1 MTSFKIYDPSKLTHS
16 LFQTIVTSSSSTP
29 GQICDLESTK
39 ILKPEEK
46 DESQEEKIIYDNFF
60 GVQENEEEEMTQK
73 QIEYEFCPA
82 ESNNNNSQG
91 MADAIQYGSMPSM
104 NLLNRIDS
112 NIRDDQ
118 EEAFVGDFDPS
129 FFTAAEEDG
138 DVDSGNA
145 EGHVDSLVNIKTEDT
160 EEEIERPS
168 DYNALDCLAE
178 TDCSDMV
185 MFAPQQVNSS
195 DDYSDI
201 EESFE
206 VTEVSLGYP
215 KMTFK
220 IQMRTEMFTKMSNF
234 RIIWPKNTFRPKED
248 MSKPVDGNTTIYCN
262 TVKAKRPTQR
272 RTLFGFEI
280 DDESASFATPDEYS
294 MGIYLSMPGV
304 HSTIRRCSKHAAEDH
319 ETEFFKVY
327 VKDVEITDKMNHPE
341 KENQEMF
348 VFKLPLDKNH
358 DDSALHFVFFCV
370 TSCLSK
376 AGDAKNRLKMNFCL
390 INKDLQVIHEVSQP
404 IRITANPQRDAG
416 IFNTRSEQSKP
427 AQIKR
432 SRPGPSST
440 GSDDDWTPNHHPVK
454 KIKSEPSVP
463 VRQRSQT
470 KRSCPNEL
478 FESITNT
485 IPDGPDKDKI
495 RANLLRMNSQDRNL
509 VLKQEQKRLRQNLL
523 LATQQSTD

>member
-29 GQICDLESTK
+29 GQIVTDQEAK
-39 ILKPEEK
+39 IHEENP
-46 DESQEEKIIYDNFF
+46 QKIINDKFF
-60 GVQENEEEEMTQK
+60 GVLEDDEEDMTHK
-73 QIEYEFCPA
+73 SAEIEYEFCPA
-82 ESNNNNSQG
+82 EANNNNNSQG
-91 MADAIQYGSMPSM
+91 MADAIQYGSIPSM

-112 NIRDDQ
+112 NIRNDQ
-118 EEAFVGDFDPS
+118 EETFVDEFDPS
-129 FFTAAEEDG
+129 FFTAADAGEEDG
-138 DVDSGNA
+138 EDSGNA

-185 MFAPQQVNSS
+185 MFAPQQ
-195 DDYSDI
+195 
-201 EESFE
+201 
-206 VTEVSLGYP
+206 L
-215 KMTFK
+215 
-220 IQMRTEMFTKMSNF
+220 RTEMFTKMSNF
-234 RIIWPKNTFRPKED
+234 RIIWPNNTFREKED
-248 MSKPVDGNTTIYCN
+248 MSRPVDSNTMIYCN
-262 TVKAKRPTQR
+262 TVTAKRPIQR
-272 RTLFGFEI
+272 RTLFGFEV
-280 DDESASFATPDEYS
+280 DDQSASFAAPDEYS
-294 MGIYLSMPGV
+294 MGIYLSMAGV
-304 HSTIRRCSKHAAEDH
+304 HSTIRRCSKHASEDDQ
-319 ETEFFKVY
+319 EQEFFKVY
-327 VKDVEITDKMNHPE
+327 VKDVEITDKMDHPE

-358 DDSALHFVFFCV
+358 DDSALHFQFYCV
-370 TSCLSK
+370 SSCLSK

-390 INKDLQVIHEVSQP
+390 INKDLQIIHEVSQP

-416 IFNTRSEQSKP
+416 IFKKRDEKQSKP
-427 AQIKR
+427 ANNKR
-432 SRPGPSST
+432 SRPGPST
-440 GSDDDWTPNHHPVK
+440 GSDDDWTPNQHPVK
-454 KIKSEPSVP
+454 RIKAEPSVP

-495 RANLLRMNSQDRNL
+495 RANLLRMNSQDRNS

>member
-29 GQICDLESTK
+29 GQSTDPRTE

-46 DESQEEKIIYDNFF
+46 DESQEIIYDKFF
-60 GVQENEEEEMTQK
+60 GAPENEEEMTQK

-112 NIRDDQ
+112 NIGDDQ
-118 EEAFVGDFDPS
+118 EEVFVGDFDPS
-129 FFTAAEEDG
+129 LFTAAEEDC

-145 EGHVDSLVNIKTEDT
+145 EGHVDSLVNIKTEDI

-185 MFAPQQVNSS
+185 MFAPQQ
-195 DDYSDI
+195 
-201 EESFE
+201 
-206 VTEVSLGYP
+206 
-215 KMTFK
+215 
-220 IQMRTEMFTKMSNF
+220 MRTEMFTKMSNF

-248 MSKPVDGNTTIYCN
+248 MSRPVDSNTTIFCN
-262 TVKAKRPTQR
+262 TIAAKRPIQR

-304 HSTIRRCSKHAAEDH
+304 HSTIKRCSKHTEGDL
-319 ETEFFKVY
+319 EEEFFKVF

-358 DDSALHFVFFCV
+358 DDSALHFEFFCV

-416 IFNTRSEQSKP
+416 IFNKRSSEQSKP
-427 AQIKR
+427 AQNKR

>member
-29 GQICDLESTK
+29 QGQIITDPRTETD

-46 DESQEEKIIYDNFF
+46 SQEIIYDKFF
-60 GVQENEEEEMTQK
+60 GVPENEEEEMTQK
-73 QIEYEFCPA
+73 QIEYEFCSHGMDPT

-118 EEAFVGDFDPS
+118 EEAFVGDFDPE
-129 FFTAAEEDG
+129 FFTAAEEDEN
-138 DVDSGNA
+138 SGNA

-160 EEEIERPS
+160 DEEIERPS

-178 TDCSDMV
+178 TDCTAMA
-185 MFAPQQVNSS
+185 MFAPQQVNPS
-195 DDYSDI
+195 D
-201 EESFE
+201 ESFE
-206 VTEVSLGYP
+206 VTKVSLEYP
-215 KMTFK
+215 KMKFK

-248 MSKPVDGNTTIYCN
+248 MSRPVDSNTTIFCN
-262 TVKAKRPTQR
+262 TVAAKRPIQR
-272 RTLFGFEI
+272 RTLFGFEV
-280 DDESASFATPDEYS
+280 DDQSASFAAPDEYS

-304 HSTIRRCSKHAAEDH
+304 HSTIKRCSKHSAEDDR
-319 ETEFFKVY
+319 EQEFFKVY

-348 VFKLPLDKNH
+348 IFKLPLDKNH
-358 DDSALHFVFFCV
+358 DDSALHFEFFCV

-376 AGDAKNRLKMNFCL
+376 NGDAKNRLKMNFCL

-416 IFNTRSEQSKP
+416 IFNKRSSEQSKP

>member
-29 GQICDLESTK
+29 QGQITCDLD

-46 DESQEEKIIYDNFF
+46 NDQEIINDKFF
-60 GVQENEEEEMTQK
+60 GVQEDEEEMTQK
-73 QIEYEFCPA
+73 QIEYEFCGPDISA
-82 ESNNNNSQG
+82 PETNNNSNSQG
-91 MADAIQYGSMPSM
+91 MADAIQYGSIPSM

-112 NIRDDQ
+112 NIRTDQ
-118 EEAFVGDFDPS
+118 EEAFVDEFDPS
-129 FFTAAEEDG
+129 FFTAAEDG
-138 DVDSGNA
+138 DHDSGNA

-160 EEEIERPS
+160 DEEIERPS

-178 TDCSDMV
+178 TDCNEMA
-185 MFAPQQVNSS
+185 MFAPQ
-195 DDYSDI
+195 
-201 EESFE
+201 
-206 VTEVSLGYP
+206 
-215 KMTFK
+215 
-220 IQMRTEMFTKMSNF
+220 QMRTEMFTKMSNF

-248 MSKPVDGNTTIYCN
+248 MSRPVDENTTIFCN
-262 TVKAKRPTQR
+262 TVSAKRPIQR

-280 DDESASFATPDEYS
+280 EDEFAMYAAPDEYS
-294 MGIYLSMPGV
+294 MGVYLSMPGV
-304 HSTIRRCSKHAAEDH
+304 HSTIKRCSKHTDDDREQ
-319 ETEFFKVY
+319 EFFKVY
-327 VKDVEITDKMNHPE
+327 VKDVEITDKMNHPD

-358 DDSALHFVFFCV
+358 DDSALHFQFFCV

-390 INKDLQVIHEVSQP
+390 INKDLEVIHEVSQP

-416 IFNTRSEQSKP
+416 IFNKRSSDGQSKQL
-427 AQIKR
+427 QIKR

-440 GSDDDWTPNHHPVK
+440 GSDDDWTPNQHPVK
-454 KIKSEPSVP
+454 RIKAEPSVP

-495 RANLLRMNSQDRNL
+495 RANLLRMKSHDRNI
-509 VLKQEQKRLRQNLL
+509 VLKQEQKRLSQNLL

>member
-29 GQICDLESTK
+29 GQNTDPRTE

-46 DESQEEKIIYDNFF
+46 DESQEIIHDKFF
-60 GVQENEEEEMTQK
+60 GAPENEEEMTQK
-73 QIEYEFCPA
+73 QIEYEFCPT

-129 FFTAAEEDG
+129 FFTAAEEDCDG
-138 DVDSGNA
+138 DSGNA

-185 MFAPQQVNSS
+185 MFAPQQVNPS
-195 DDYSDI
+195 D
-201 EESFE
+201 ESYE
-206 VTEVSLGYP
+206 VTEISLEYP
-215 KMTFK
+215 KMKFK

-248 MSKPVDGNTTIYCN
+248 MSRPVDSNTTIFCN
-262 TVKAKRPTQR
+262 TIAAKRPIQR

-304 HSTIRRCSKHAAEDH
+304 HSTIKRCSKHTEGDL
-319 ETEFFKVY
+319 EEEFFKVF

-358 DDSALHFVFFCV
+358 DDSALHFEFFCV

-416 IFNTRSEQSKP
+416 IFKKRSSEQSKP
-427 AQIKR
+427 AQNKR

>member
-1 MTSFKIYDPSKLTHS
+1 
-16 LFQTIVTSSSSTP
+16 
-29 GQICDLESTK
+29 
-39 ILKPEEK
+39 
-46 DESQEEKIIYDNFF
+46 
-60 GVQENEEEEMTQK
+60 MTQK
-73 QIEYEFCPA
+73 QIEYEICPA
-82 ESNNNNSQG
+82 TETNNNNSQG
-91 MADAIQYGSMPSM
+91 MADAIQYGSIPSM

-112 NIRDDQ
+112 NIREDQ

-129 FFTAAEEDG
+129 FFTAAEEECE
-138 DVDSGNA
+138 DSGNA
-145 EGHVDSLVNIKTEDT
+145 EGHVESLVNIKTEDT
-160 EEEIERPS
+160 DEEIERPS
-168 DYNALDCLAE
+168 EYNALDCLAE
-178 TDCSDMV
+178 TDCNDMA
-185 MFAPQQVNSS
+185 MFAPQ
-195 DDYSDI
+195 
-201 EESFE
+201 
-206 VTEVSLGYP
+206 
-215 KMTFK
+215 
-220 IQMRTEMFTKMSNF
+220 QMRTEMFTKMSDF
-234 RIIWPKNTFRPKED
+234 RIIWPLTTFRPKED
-248 MSKPVDGNTTIYCN
+248 MSRPVDANTTIFCN
-262 TVKAKRPTQR
+262 TVAAKRHIQR

-280 DDESASFATPDEYS
+280 EDRFASYAAPDEYS

-304 HSTIRRCSKHAAEDH
+304 HSTIKRCSKHTEDDQ
-319 ETEFFKVY
+319 EQEFFKVF
-327 VKDVEITDKMNHPE
+327 VKDIEITDKMNHPD

-358 DDSALHFVFFCV
+358 DDSALHFEFLCV

-390 INKDLQVIHEVSQP
+390 INKDLQIIREVSQP

-416 IFNTRSEQSKP
+416 IFNKRSSEQSKP

-440 GSDDDWTPNHHPVK
+440 GSDDDWTPSHHPVK
-454 KIKSEPSVP
+454 RIKAEPSIP

-470 KRSCPNEL
+470 KRSCPNQL

-485 IPDGPDKDKI
+485 IPDGPDKDQI

>member
-29 GQICDLESTK
+29 GQITDPRTE

-46 DESQEEKIIYDNFF
+46 DESQEIIYDKFF
-60 GVQENEEEEMTQK
+60 GVPENEEEMTQK
-73 QIEYEFCPA
+73 QIEYDFCPA

-129 FFTAAEEDG
+129 FFTAAEEDCDG
-138 DVDSGNA
+138 DSGNA

-168 DYNALDCLAE
+168 EYNALDCLAE

-185 MFAPQQVNSS
+185 MFAPQQVNPS
-195 DDYSDI
+195 DKN
-201 EESFE
+201 FE
-206 VTEVSLGYP
+206 VTEISLEYP
-215 KMTFK
+215 KMKFK

-248 MSKPVDGNTTIYCN
+248 MSRPVDSNTTIFCN
-262 TVKAKRPTQR
+262 TVAAKRPIQR

-304 HSTIRRCSKHAAEDH
+304 HSTIKRCSKHTEGDL
-319 ETEFFKVY
+319 EQEFFKVY

-358 DDSALHFVFFCV
+358 DDSALHFEFFCV

-390 INKDLQVIHEVSQP
+390 INKDLQVIQEVSQP

-416 IFNTRSEQSKP
+416 IFNKRSSEQSKP
-427 AQIKR
+427 AQNKR
-432 SRPGPSST
+432 SRLAITGPSST